1 MHGLFDTTTLVK
13 FSVDILVRNVHT
25 SVHQVLLYRT
35 CYQDDDFGRI
45 ERSVCTTHSFS
56 LIYKSTLK
64 RFY

>member
-1 MHGLFDTTTLVK
+1 MHGLFDTTLVK

-45 ERSVCTTHSFS
+45 VRSVSFIS
-56 LIYKSTLK
+56 RL
-64 RFY
+64 